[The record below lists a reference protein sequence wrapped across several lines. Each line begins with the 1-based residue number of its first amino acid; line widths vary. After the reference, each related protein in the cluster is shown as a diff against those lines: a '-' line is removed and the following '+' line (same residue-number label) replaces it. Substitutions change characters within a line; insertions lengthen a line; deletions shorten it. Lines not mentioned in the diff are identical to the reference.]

1 MAYIY
6 KITNNVNGK
15 FYIGKTKRSS
25 LVRRW
30 KEHQWKALDEN
41 YRHPLYDGIRH
52 HGLEN
57 FSIEVLEEC
66 DIDLL
71 DEREKFWIAELRPI
85 YNLTIGG
92 NGGDTFTHK
101 PEHMKE
107 DTRKRIS
114 MAVKKRAQ
122 NPEYIRKLSD
132 AGKKLAQDPEYIAR
146 LSDIGTRLAQN
157 PDYLQRVSA
166 GVKRAITSKKGIWS
180 ECKKGRKNGRWLG
193 ILEMYYP
200 SGELY
205 KSYESAV
212 ECKKD
217 TGLVAHY
224 IRTKA
229 RTGQP
234 IQRGIYLGYTFRF
247 NKETE

>member
-1 MAYIY
+1 MAYVY
-6 KITNNVNGK
+6 KITNNMNGK
-15 FYIGKTKRSS
+15 FYIGKTQRSS

-30 KEHQWKALDEN
+30 KEHQRKALDEN

-57 FSIEVLEEC
+57 FSIEILEEC
-66 DIDLL
+66 DVELL
-71 DEREKFWIAELRPI
+71 DKKEKFWISELRPV

-92 NGGDTFTHK
+92 EGGDTFTHK

-107 DTRKRIS
+107 ETRKKLS
-114 MAVKKRAQ
+114 VAAKKNAQ
-122 NPEYIRKLSD
+122 NPEYIRKLSEASKKKAQD
-132 AGKKLAQDPEYIAR
+132 PTYIHKLSNAGKKLAQDPEY
-146 LSDIGTRLAQN
+146 
-157 PDYLQRVSA
+157 LQRVSV
-166 GVKRAITSKKGIWS
+166 GVKLAIESRKDVWS

-193 ILEMYYP
+193 TLEMYYP

-212 ECKKD
+212 ECRKD

-234 IQRGIYLGYTFRF
+234 IQRGMYLGYTFRL
-247 NKETE
+247 NKET